1 MRRQILG
8 DKIAIGL
15 SMLCIFHCLI
25 LPVLLMALPAIAGF
39 TVLVDESVHQWLLL
53 AVVPLSLSTLLF
65 GCARH
70 KSVKVLIAGGVGIS
84 LLLLPWLLGA
94 GVVSDIVE
102 VLLTVTGS
110 LTLVYSHFKNY
121 TLRRVTY

>member
-25 LPVLLMALPAIAGF
+25 LPVLLMALPAMAGF

-94 GVVSDIVE
+94 DVVSDIVE